1 MRMIDADAV
10 RLKFQQIFD
19 IYRETIDAVKCR
31 PGAVEGA
38 IKLCTQYL
46 DEQPTI
52 EAEPVRHGKLLEGE
66 TFNDQHCSVCG
77 QVFRDDISFIIQPDE
92 TGCHMPKRCPECGCY
107 WDGGADNG

>member
-52 EAEPVRHGKLLEGE
+52 EAEPVRHGRWITIDSTTAK
-66 TFNDQHCSVCG
+66 CSCCG
-77 QVFRDDISFIIQPDE
+77 WWQRTKMYYLPDDIIAFSKCYRFC
-92 TGCHMPKRCPECGCY
+92 TSCGVQMVRPI
-107 WDGGADNG
+107 